1 MIFDYDIDSL
11 LALMDLD
18 KALSA
23 YKYEKLKLQF
33 LGDLRLEVKSRIE
46 QISQDE
52 GVRVESERS
61 RRIKA

>member
-18 KALSA
+18 KALAA
-23 YKYEKLKLQF
+23 YKYDKLKLQF

-52 GVRVESERS
+52 AVRVESERS
-61 RRIKA
+61 RRVKG